1 MGLCGTVQR
10 PSEIQT
16 KLHLVLCK
24 LGHYINKGTHII
36 GKNYVEGYVLFLNRI
51 GTGTLASLRPA
62 YPDNIWWKTRPI
74 KGGA

>member
-1 MGLCGTVQR
+1 MGICGTVQR

-24 LGHYINKGTHII
+24 LGHYINKSTHII

-51 GTGTLASLRPA
+51 GTGTLASLREGV
-62 YPDNIWWKTRPI
+62 
-74 KGGA
+74 GGWE